1 MVTGQSR
8 LLINLSIRTDEAIA
22 TPYTVMRVKCGVV
35 NGTQIRPADA
45 VAAILVID
53 GAFSS
58 GVTPRGLI
66 APADEGA
73 HLLTTYLLLRLIEG
87 HVSPSFR
94 RVALVASVLLD
105 LDHLSRL
112 MRPPLRPRTRPRPHS
127 MATVLGVVLLSL
139 LFPRRHRA
147 RAYAVAF
154 GVASH
159 LVRDVARGSA
169 PLGWPITGRGVR
181 VPYVAYAAG
190 LYVSAWM
197 SQTIRPVSFTQRV
210 SNREHC

>member
-1 MVTGQSR
+1 VIG
-8 LLINLSIRTDEAIA
+8 
-22 TPYTVMRVKCGVV
+22 P
-35 NGTQIRPADA
+35 QIRPADA

-73 HLLTTYLLLRLIEG
+73 HLLTTYLFLDLIEG

-94 RVALVASVLLD
+94 RVALASSVLLD

-112 MRPPLRPRTRPRPHS
+112 MRPPFRPRTRPRPHS
-127 MATVLGVVLLSL
+127 IATVLGAMLLSRWL
-139 LFPRRHRA
+139 PRRHRPQ
-147 RAYAVAF
+147 AYAVAF
-154 GVASH
+154 GIVSH

-169 PLGWPITGRGVR
+169 PLGWPITGRGVS
-181 VPYVAYAAG
+181 VPYIMYSASLYA
-190 LYVSAWM
+190 SAWM
-197 SQTIRPVSFTQRV
+197 SQTVHPVSFTRRI
-210 SNREHC
+210 SNQEHR